1 MDFVAREKNQH
12 WRIVTMLVKK
22 QQLRLTF
29 LNVE

>member
-12 WRIVTMLVKK
+12 WRTVTMLVKK
-22 QQLRLTF
+22 QLRLTF